1 VNAENF
7 ARWLQ
12 HQGYR
17 VVRTPSSYWYEA
29 SRGVFQAFPYQWIIE
44 PPERELRDLLWRERA
59 FALRYSTSVS
69 APHGM
74 ISYHVVC
81 EDPSY
86 DIATLSRQSRQNV
99 RKGLKHVDVE
109 RISIDRLATDGWRLR
124 QETLARQ
131 GRDGAESEAW
141 WRRLC
146 ESAAGLDGFEAWGA
160 LHDGELMASF
170 LAFRSDGCYS
180 LPYEQS
186 ASSALEYR
194 VNNAIFYAV
203 IHEAIQQEDIS
214 QVFLCLHS
222 LDAPSSVDEF
232 KFRMGC
238 TARPVRQRVVFHPWL
253 APALNRP
260 SHAMLRKLLDWRSG
274 SPVLPKIEG
283 MVRFYLEGRRGLE
296 EQAWPECLVDRREEI
311 LRSASGQVGE

>member
-1 VNAENF
+1 MNAENF
-7 ARWLQ
+7 ALWLQ
-12 HQGYR
+12 RQGYR

-29 SRGVFQAFPYQWIIE
+29 SRKVYQAFPYQWIIE
-44 PPERELRDLLWRERA
+44 PPESELRGLLLRERA
-59 FALRYSTSVS
+59 IALRYSTPVNASQ
-69 APHGM
+69 GM

-86 DIATLSRQSRQNV
+86 DMATLPRQSRQNI
-99 RKGLKHVDVE
+99 RKGLKYVNVK

-131 GRDGAESEAW
+131 GREGAESEAW
-141 WRRLC
+141 WRCLC
-146 ESAAGLDGFEAWGA
+146 QSAADLDGFEAWGA
-160 LHDGELMASF
+160 LHGGELLASF
-170 LAFRSDGCYS
+170 LAFRCDGCYS

-186 ASSALEYR
+186 ATSALEHR

-203 IHEAIQQEDIS
+203 IREAIQQAEIS
-214 QVFLCLHS
+214 KVFLCLHS
-222 LDAPSSVDEF
+222 LDAPSTVDEF

-253 APALNRP
+253 APALNHL
-260 SHAMLRKLLDWRSG
+260 SHAALMKLVRWRAE
-274 SPVLPKIEG
+274 SPTLPKIEG

-296 EQAWPECLVDRREEI
+296 EQVWPECLADRRDEI
-311 LRSASGQVGE
+311 MHAA